1 MTGVDRIRETIF
13 SVFDELNEQLP
24 ADQQLAKTETMVLVG
39 PEGVLD
45 SLGLVN
51 LIALLEQRV
60 ERDFHTSISLID
72 DDLLSDASKHFA
84 DVASLTRYLASILGN
99 PVDG

>member
-24 ADQQLAKTETMVLVG
+24 AGQQLAKTETMVLVG
-39 PEGVLD
+39 SDGVLD

-60 ERDFHTSISLID
+60 ERDFHTSINLVD
-72 DDLLSDASKHFA
+72 DDLISDASRHFA
-84 DVASLTRYLASILGN
+84 NVATLTRYLASIL
-99 PVDG
+99 PDAVDG